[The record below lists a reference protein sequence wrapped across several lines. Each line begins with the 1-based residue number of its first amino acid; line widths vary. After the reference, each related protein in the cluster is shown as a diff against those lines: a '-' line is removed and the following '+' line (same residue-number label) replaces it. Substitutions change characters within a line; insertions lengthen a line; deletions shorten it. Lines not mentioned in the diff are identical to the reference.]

1 MITSIVDYPTQVSRV
16 EGCDCGGVCGLAPIR
31 TNTPLQKSTL
41 ARITTPC
48 LDLVPNPNTT
58 IRVSNSATSI
68 IASSRFRSAITTIST
83 TCNRVTTSTP
93 LQSVVAASKGTAN
106 TVTLAHRQHRVC
118 SMGDFFLLLI
128 LISVAALSLAQNA
141 DVPPVVHRAA
151 VLWPDA
157 DWPAEM
163 ASLPIG
169 NGDTSGQAWV
179 RFAVQGRSGCIHN
192 ESGDM
197 HTGLRLCAAR

>member
-1 MITSIVDYPTQVSRV
+1 
-16 EGCDCGGVCGLAPIR
+16 
-31 TNTPLQKSTL
+31 
-41 ARITTPC
+41 
-48 LDLVPNPNTT
+48 
-58 IRVSNSATSI
+58 
-68 IASSRFRSAITTIST
+68 
-83 TCNRVTTSTP
+83 
-93 LQSVVAASKGTAN
+93 
-106 TVTLAHRQHRVC
+106 
-118 SMGDFFLLLI
+118 MGDFFLLLV
-128 LISVAALSLAQNA
+128 LVSVAALSLAQNAA

-179 RFAVQGRSGCIHN
+179 SLAVHERSGCIHN